1 MPDRLTIA
9 ARTQGRV
16 LVRRPSSSPPW
27 PALIGFHGYGMNAGQ
42 MIELLE
48 QIPDA
53 SAWLL
58 VSVQGLHR
66 FYGRDQK
73 TVVASWM
80 TSEDRD
86 AAIADNIRYVADVV
100 DAVKHA
106 WPFDELVYVG
116 FSQGVSMAFRAA
128 IRAGRRCDAV
138 IALGG
143 DIPPE
148 LLADASISWP
158 QVVLARGDDDAY
170 YSAAIFE
177 RDAAHLEHAGAL
189 AARVSVAGGH
199 EWSRAFCDRA
209 GEFLAALR
217 HRSPLDALGRNGP
230 RIKL

>member
-9 ARTQGRV
+9 ARTHGRV

-27 PALIGFHGYGMNAGQ
+27 PALIGFHGYAMNAGQ

-48 QIPDA
+48 QIPGAD
-53 SAWLL
+53 AWLL

-66 FYGRDQK
+66 FYSRDQK

-106 WPFDELVYVG
+106 WPFDRLVYAG
-116 FSQGVSMAFRAA
+116 FSQGVAMAFRAS
-128 IRAGRRCDAV
+128 IRGGHACDGV
-138 IALGG
+138 LALGG

-148 LLADASISWP
+148 LLTDRLTAWP
-158 QVVLARGDDDAY
+158 RVVLGRGDEDAQY
-170 YSAAIFE
+170 RSETFE
-177 RDAAHLEHAGAL
+177 RDASLLEKSGAL
-189 AARVSVAGGH
+189 AARATFAGGH
-199 EWSRAFCDRA
+199 EWSRAFCEAA
-209 GEFLAALR
+209 GEFLALVADLKVR
-217 HRSPLDALGRNGP
+217 PTLERS
-230 RIKL
+230 

>member
-42 MIELLE
+42 MIELME
-48 QIPDA
+48 QIPEA
-53 SAWLL
+53 GGWLL

-66 FYGRDQK
+66 FYARDQK

-106 WPFDELVYVG
+106 WPFQELVYAG
-116 FSQGVSMAFRAA
+116 FSQGVAMAFRAA
-128 IRAGRRCDAV
+128 VRAGHRCDGV
-138 IALGG
+138 LALGG

-148 LLADASISWP
+148 LLGDASIAWP
-158 QVVLARGDDDAY
+158 QVVLGRGSNDPQY
-170 YSAAIFE
+170 SSAAFE
-177 RDAAHLEHAGAL
+177 RDASFLERAAAL
-189 AARVSVAGGH
+189 AARVTFEGGH
-199 EWSRAFCDRA
+199 EWSGAFCATA
-209 GEFLAALR
+209 GKLLERVAR
-217 HRSPLDALGRNGP
+217 PVRSS
-230 RIKL
+230 